1 MLIFMWVIWCLM
13 SVVDT
18 GRSLLDMLNELL
30 SDLNRSDL
38 VLVERLPYVREY
50 ERYRDVITN
59 ILREFHI
66 VLVLVRIMFND
77 GSRKGYVFLI
87 RGEGGELGKLPT
99 SGVVEGYV
107 VSIKGNEKKKFLYS
121 PVRFDKAED
130 VSARIMEFANMYRRA
145 EERISQLQLMRE
157 AEKDYALFYEE
168 AGD

>member
-1 MLIFMWVIWCLM
+1 M
-13 SVVDT
+13 SVVNT
-18 GRSLLDMLNELL
+18 GRSVMDMLNELL
-30 SDLNRSDL
+30 SDLNRDDL

-66 VLVLVRIMFND
+66 ALVLVRVTFTD

-87 RGEGGELGKLPT
+87 RGEGGELGKIPT
-99 SGVVEGYV
+99 TGVVEGYV
-107 VSIKGNEKKKFLYS
+107 VTIKGNDRRKFVYN
-121 PVRFDKAED
+121 PARFDRAED
-130 VSARIMEFANMYRRA
+130 VGARIIEFANMYRKA

>member
-1 MLIFMWVIWCLM
+1 MEVLN
-13 SVVDT
+13 T
-18 GRSLLDMLNELL
+18 GRNVMDMLNELL
-30 SDLNRSDL
+30 NDLNRDDL
-38 VLVERLPYVREY
+38 SLIERLPYVREY

-66 VLVLVRIMFND
+66 ALVLVRITFND

-87 RGEGGELGKLPT
+87 RGEGGELGKIPT

-107 VSIKGNEKKKFLYS
+107 VSVKGNDRKKLLYN
-121 PVRFDKAED
+121 PVNFSKSDD
-130 VSARIMEFANMYRRA
+130 VAARIMEFASMYRKA
-145 EERISQLQLMRE
+145 EERISQLQLLRE

>member
-1 MLIFMWVIWCLM
+1 MEVI
-13 SVVDT
+13 ST
-18 GRSLLDMLNELL
+18 GRGVMDMLNELL
-30 SDLNRSDL
+30 NDLNRDDL
-38 VLVERLPYVREY
+38 TLIERLPYVREY

-66 VLVLVRIMFND
+66 ALVLVRLTFND

-87 RGEGGELGKLPT
+87 RGGEGGELGRIPT

-107 VSIKGNEKKKFLYS
+107 VSVKGNDRKKLLYNS
-121 PVRFDKAED
+121 VTFNRADD
-130 VSARIMEFANMYRRA
+130 VATRIIEFANMYRKA
-145 EERISQLQLMRE
+145 EERISQLQLLRE

>member
-1 MLIFMWVIWCLM
+1 MEVVNTGK
-13 SVVDT
+13 SVM
-18 GRSLLDMLNELL
+18 DMLNELL
-30 SDLNRSDL
+30 NDLNRDDL
-38 VLVERLPYVREY
+38 SLIERLPYVREY

-66 VLVLVRIMFND
+66 ALVLVRITFND

-87 RGEGGELGKLPT
+87 RGESGELGKVPT

-107 VSIKGNEKKKFLYS
+107 VSARNSDRKKLLYN
-121 PVRFDKAED
+121 PVAFNRADD
-130 VSARIMEFANMYRRA
+130 VAARIMEFANMYRRA
-145 EERISQLQLMRE
+145 EERISQLQLLHE

>member
-1 MLIFMWVIWCLM
+1 M
-13 SVVDT
+13 SVVNT
-18 GRSLLDMLNELL
+18 GRSVMDMLNELL
-30 SDLNRSDL
+30 SDLNRDDL

-66 VLVLVRIMFND
+66 ALVLVRVTFTD

-87 RGEGGELGKLPT
+87 RGEGGELGKIPT
-99 SGVVEGYV
+99 TGVVEGYV
-107 VSIKGNEKKKFLYS
+107 VTIKGNDRRKFVYN
-121 PVRFDKAED
+121 PARFDRAED
-130 VSARIMEFANMYRRA
+130 VGARIIEFANMYRKA

-168 AGD
+168 TGD